1 MQNVGS
7 RVRLTSVIRSRM
19 TDQNEINHNDFL
31 RELEEVLH
39 MASNSLNGGEVLR
52 ELPGW
57 DSLAIV
63 EFMAFADQRYS
74 ITMAPKQIT
83 SCSTV
88 YDLFSAVRATAH
100 EVRD

>member
-1 MQNVGS
+1 MQKVDH
-7 RVRLTSVIRSRM
+7 RACLMYVIQSRM
-19 TDQNEINHNDFL
+19 IEVNNINYNGFL
-31 RELEEVLH
+31 RGLEELLH
-39 MASNSLNGGEVLR
+39 MGSNSLNGGEVLR
-52 ELPGW
+52 ELPDW

-88 YDLFSAVRATAH
+88 HDLFSAVTATAH

>member
-52 ELPGW
+52 ELPSW

-100 EVRD
+100 EGRD

>member
-1 MQNVGS
+1 MQKVGH
-7 RVRLTSVIRSRM
+7 RACLMDVIYSRM
-19 TDQNEINHNDFL
+19 TEQNEMNYNDFV
-31 RELEEVLH
+31 RDLEEVLH

-88 YDLFSAVRATAH
+88 HDLFSAVRATAH
-100 EVRD
+100 KVRD

>member
-1 MQNVGS
+1 MQKLGP
-7 RVRLTSVIRSRM
+7 RARLVCVIQSRM
-19 TDQNEINHNDFL
+19 TEQNEINHNDFL
-31 RELEEVLH
+31 RNLEEVLH

-88 YDLFSAVRATAH
+88 HDLFSAVKATAH
-100 EVRD
+100 EMRD